1 MLCNGILGKARCVC
15 LSSFY
20 HLGSQV
26 VVIRNPFDLFGKFR
40 FVVGRNIATVGA
52 AAFFE
57 ATAFGGNDGQSALQS
72 LHYRDA
78 KAFIM
83 RWIDENKCVLVNRW
97 QVVEVDIGKDENL
110 VFKFVLGD
118 IITAVNGK
126 AVKNVSDFYQ
136 ELSKASK
143 SVNFDIYSNGGT
155 VTTGTYKF

>member
-1 MLCNGILGKARCVC
+1 MLCNGILGKACRVC

-26 VVIRNPFDLFGKFR
+26 VVIRNPFDVFGKFR

-83 RWIDENKCVLVNRW
+83 RWIDENKCVLVNCR
-97 QVVEVDIGKDENL
+97 QVVEIDIGQDDDAVFNL
-110 VFKFVLGD
+110 LYGY
-118 IITAVNGK
+118 I
-126 AVKNVSDFYQ
+126 
-136 ELSKASK
+136 LL
-143 SVNFDIYSNGGT
+143 
-155 VTTGTYKF
+155 